1 MSFVVMYKSK
11 FMSQFI
17 DCYQFCFD
25 DEDDDDDNDHNFNAR
40 KPLTK
45 TN

>member
-1 MSFVVMYKSK
+1 MYKSK

-25 DEDDDDDNDHNFNAR
+25 DEDDDDDDDNDHNFNAR